1 MSVILTDNTEK
12 IKVALREQVAN
23 GINAACQMWTD
34 EAKDLA
40 PVDTG
45 FLKEHIGQTK
55 AANANDLSG
64 EVRSLARYSGHVNY
78 GTSRQA
84 AQPFWTVAAL
94 LVRQKF
100 EWLLKSGF
108 VGIRRGSSAGPG
120 VIRAAEMDYHG
131 PLGRKGKGI

>member
-1 MSVILTDNTEK
+1 VSVTLVDRTAE
-12 IKVALREQVAN
+12 IKQALREQVAK
-23 GINAACQMWTD
+23 GINNACQMWTD
-34 EAKDLA
+34 EAIDLA
-40 PVDTG
+40 PEDTG

-55 AANANDLSG
+55 AANAHDLSG
-64 EVRSLARYSGHVNY
+64 EVRSLAPYSGHVNY

-94 LVRQKF
+94 LTRQKF

-108 VGIRRGSSAGPG
+108 VQIRRGTSAGPG
-120 VIRAAEMDYHG
+120 IIRAALMDYHG

>member
-1 MSVILTDNTEK
+1 MSVVLVDRSEQ
-12 IKVALREQVAN
+12 IKAALREQIAQ

-55 AANANDLSG
+55 AANGNDLSG
-64 EVRSLARYSGHVNY
+64 EIRSLAPYSSAVNY
-78 GTSRQA
+78 GTSRQS
-84 AQPFWTVAAL
+84 AQPFWTVAGL

-108 VGIRRGSSAGPG
+108 VSIKRGSSAGAG
-120 VIRAAEMDYHG
+120 VIRAALMDYHG

>member
-1 MSVILTDNTEK
+1 MSVVLTDNTEK

-23 GINAACQMWTD
+23 GINDACQMWTD

-45 FLKEHIGQTK
+45 FLQAHIGQTK
-55 AANANDLSG
+55 AANATDLSG
-64 EVRSLARYSGHVNY
+64 EVRSLAPYSGFVNY
-78 GTSRQA
+78 GTSRQT

-108 VGIRRGSSAGPG
+108 VSIKRGSSAGPG
-120 VIRAAEMDYHG
+120 VIRAALMDYHG
-131 PLGRKGKGI
+131 PLGRKGGGI